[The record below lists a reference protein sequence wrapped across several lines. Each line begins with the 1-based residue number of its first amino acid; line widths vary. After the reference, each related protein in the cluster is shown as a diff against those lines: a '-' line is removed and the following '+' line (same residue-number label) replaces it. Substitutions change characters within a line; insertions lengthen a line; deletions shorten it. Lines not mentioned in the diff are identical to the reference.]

1 MPNFYYVAVDS
12 DGKEYKGLIEAE
24 SRELAAQKLQKQ
36 KLMVTII
43 KKEIPFIKFLKG
55 GAIGGNKVTQQDVL
69 LFSRQLS
76 TLVKARISL
85 EQCLDVMV
93 NQTQNPE
100 FQTIIKAIRSDVVS
114 GTPLSAAMSKYPK
127 IFNNLFIGM
136 VKAGEAS
143 GKLPEILVR
152 TAKYLDRASR
162 LKSKITSAMVYP
174 ALVISVG
181 FLIVFFLMWKV
192 IPMFEQ
198 MYSKMGSQLPVI
210 TKAMIFLSREV
221 FGKYILAFPFIFI
234 WIAAIIAAV
243 YIFQQ
248 SMKQDKFRIAFDSG
262 LLRLPIVGIYLQKV
276 IFARFSQTL
285 GILVS
290 NGVPILESMDLVSRT
305 VSSRPIEIAIIEARE
320 RIKEGEKIAETLKKN
335 AFFPPLVV
343 QMVSVGEQTGKLGE
357 VLEQIS
363 DFYEEEVEISTAT
376 LISVIEPIMIMGLAV
391 IVGIIVMALYL
402 PIFKMYNKMQSGK

>member
-1 MPNFYYVAVDS
+1 MPNFSYVAVDS

-24 SRELAAQKLQKQ
+24 SRELAAQKLQRQ
-36 KLMVTII
+36 KLMVTTI

-55 GAIGGNKVTQQDVL
+55 GSVGGNKITQTDVL

-100 FQTIIKAIRSDVVS
+100 FQTVIKSIRTDVVS
-114 GTPLSAAMSKYPK
+114 GTPLSVAMAKYPK

-152 TAKYLDRASR
+152 TAKYLDRTSR
-162 LKSKITSAMVYP
+162 LKSKITSAMIYP

-181 FLIVFFLMWKV
+181 ILIVFFLMWKV

-198 MYSKMGSQLPVI
+198 MYSKMGSSLPVI
-210 TKAMIFLSREV
+210 TKSMIFLSRDV
-221 FGKYILAFPFIFI
+221 FGKYVFAFPFIFL
-234 WIAAIIAAV
+234 WIAAVITGV
-243 YIFQQ
+243 YMFQQ
-248 SMKQDKFRIAFDSG
+248 AMKTDKFRIMFDSE
-262 LLRLPIVGIYLQKV
+262 LLKLPVVGIYLQKV

-290 NGVPILESMDLVSRT
+290 NGVPILESMDLVAKT
-305 VSSRPIEIAIIEARE
+305 VSNRPIEIAIIEAKE
-320 RIKEGEKIAETLKKN
+320 KIKEGEKIADTLRKN

-363 DFYEEEVEISTAT
+363 EFYEEEVEISTAT
-376 LISVIEPIMIMGLAV
+376 LISVIEPVMIMGLAV

-402 PIFKMYNKMQSGK
+402 PIFKMYSKMQS